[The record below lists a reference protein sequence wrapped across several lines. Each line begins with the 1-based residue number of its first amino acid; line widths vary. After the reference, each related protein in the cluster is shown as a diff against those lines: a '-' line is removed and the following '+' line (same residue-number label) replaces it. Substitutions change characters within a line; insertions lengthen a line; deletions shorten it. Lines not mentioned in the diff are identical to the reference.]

1 MDTSLDRPISTAEI
15 KAFITGKRIT
25 GCVVCNHY
33 DWRIKDDA
41 TAISCQCGADSQSQ
55 QSTPIGIIM
64 LVCQNC
70 GALEFHDRT
79 VIARWLDCHRA
90 KASPTPAQ

>member
-1 MDTSLDRPISTAEI
+1 MELSPERSISSAEI

-41 TAISCQCGADSQSQ
+41 TAISCQCGEQNPGQ
-55 QSTPIGIIM
+55 PTPIGIVM

-90 KASPTPAQ
+90 KA